1 MTSIPEALLWCLS
14 AGTAAAVVL
23 AAIVARA
30 RMHSA
35 ALKQRLSTA
44 EEQNSASLHAN
55 TELTARLRA
64 TEAEIRHLAGARLP
78 DLTLALAHPHVPVRG
93 LLDTRFAGSETDQ
106 ALSAVLEQIAE
117 AVTKE
122 RERVDAAA
130 QSTLRGATTTIQA
143 LLYQLQTQLQ
153 GMQHRYDDP
162 NVAQDLLSAD
172 FLNEQALRRIQATGV
187 VCGAWPGLTR
197 EDSYLA
203 ELVVGATSRLRGYER
218 VQITNQLRDPIA
230 VVARAVEPVAI
241 TVTELLANALHHS
254 HQELPVS
261 VTLQQGNRGASVIID
276 DYGVGMHEEELA
288 HAAKL
293 LSGDEQ
299 LLLTQLGDPPRS
311 GFAAAGQLVR
321 QYGYRV
327 HIESSPYG
335 GVRAIV
341 YIPGDPLLTVLDE
354 SHQPMSVMAPTPHRS
369 PAVDRGTL
377 PTRNPGH
384 AAAQPPAPAPSP
396 VTAPAPDPAELLGGG
411 TYGAAAHDA
420 GSAPAAGGSELGG
433 GPDLGAG
440 FDAVRTGFDAVDAAF
455 DSARTGFDSAGAGFD
470 SAAGSASGAAGS
482 ASGFGDGPGADA
494 AAGGGEPELPRRRRR
509 QPMSEL
515 DQNTPRTAP
524 QRTPEETASRWAAL
538 QQGTESGRAAAQQ
551 SQPPRSTEGNPQ

>member
-14 AGTAAAVVL
+14 AGTAAALVL
-23 AAIVARA
+23 AAMVVRA

-35 ALKQRLSTA
+35 ALRQKLSTA

-93 LLDTRFAGSETDQ
+93 LLDPRFAGSETDT
-106 ALSAVLEQIAE
+106 ALNTALEQIAE

-153 GMQHRYDDP
+153 AMQHRYDDP
-162 NVAQDLLSAD
+162 NIAQDLLSAD

-218 VQITNQLRDPIA
+218 VQVTNQLRDPIA
-230 VVARAVEPVAI
+230 VVARAVEPIAI

-276 DYGVGMHEEELA
+276 DYGVGMHQEELQ

-293 LSGDEQ
+293 LSGDEN

-341 YIPGDPLLTVLDE
+341 YIPGDPLLTMLDE
-354 SHQPMSVMAPTPHRS
+354 NTQPMSVMAPVPHRS
-369 PAVDRGTL
+369 SAQDRGTL

-384 AAAQPPAPAPSP
+384 SVSHTPAPAPAP
-396 VTAPAPDPAELLGGG
+396 LAPPAPDPADLLG
-411 TYGAAAHDA
+411 TASFDAAGSPAAEYPAAGSPVAESPVAGPFAGPAAGPAA
-420 GSAPAAGGSELGG
+420 GSAPGFTG
-433 GPDLGAG
+433 GP
-440 FDAVRTGFDAVDAAF
+440 AV
-455 DSARTGFDSAGAGFD
+455 
-470 SAAGSASGAAGS
+470 
-482 ASGFGDGPGADA
+482 GD
-494 AAGGGEPELPRRRRR
+494 EPELPRRRRR
-509 QPMSEL
+509 KPVSEL
-515 DQNTPRTAP
+515 DQTATRSEP
-524 QRTPEETASRWAAL
+524 QSARTPEETASRWAAL

-551 SQPPRSTEGNPQ
+551 SQPPRSPEGNPQ

>member
-14 AGTAAAVVL
+14 AGTAAALVL
-23 AAIVARA
+23 AAFVIRA

-35 ALKQRLSTA
+35 ALRQRLSTA
-44 EEQNSASLHAN
+44 EEQNSTSLHAN

-93 LLDTRFAGSETDQ
+93 LLDSRFAGSETDQ
-106 ALSAVLEQIAE
+106 ALNTVLEQIAE

-162 NVAQDLLSAD
+162 NVAQDLLAAD

-187 VCGAWPGLTR
+187 VCAAWPGLTR

-230 VVARAVEPVAI
+230 VVARAVEPIAI

-254 HQELPVS
+254 HQELPVN
-261 VTLQQGNRGASVIID
+261 VILQQGNRGASVIID
-276 DYGVGMHEEELA
+276 DYGVGMHEEELK

-293 LSGDEQ
+293 LSGDEE
-299 LLLTQLGDPPRS
+299 LLLTTLGDPPRT

-327 HIESSPYG
+327 HIEASPYG

-341 YIPGDPLLTVLDE
+341 YIPGDPLLTILDE
-354 SHQPMSVMAPTPHRS
+354 SRQPMSVMAPVPHRS
-369 PAVDRGTL
+369 GAQDRGTL
-377 PTRNPGH
+377 PTRNPGR
-384 AAAQPPAPAPSP
+384 AAHQSPAPVSSPAAPPASPVSSASPVSAPAPN
-396 VTAPAPDPAELLGGG
+396 PADLYDTSALGV
-411 TYGAAAHDA
+411 A
-420 GSAPAAGGSELGG
+420 APAAGPAAAPASAPAPGFGSELG
-433 GPDLGAG
+433 
-440 FDAVRTGFDAVDAAF
+440 
-455 DSARTGFDSAGAGFD
+455 S
-470 SAAGSASGAAGS
+470 
-482 ASGFGDGPGADA
+482 GPGMGD
-494 AAGGGEPELPRRRRR
+494 EPELPRRRRR
-509 QPMSEL
+509 NPVSEL
-515 DQNTPRTAP
+515 DQNAPRSEP
-524 QRTPEETASRWAAL
+524 QSARTPEETASRWAAL
-538 QQGTESGRAAAQQ
+538 QHGTESGRAAAQQ
-551 SQPPRSTEGNPQ
+551 SQPPRSTEGNAQS

>member
-14 AGTAAAVVL
+14 AGTAAALVL
-23 AAIVARA
+23 AAFVIRA
-30 RMHSA
+30 RMNSA
-35 ALKQRLSTA
+35 ALRQSLGAA
-44 EEQNSASLHAN
+44 EEKNSASLHAN

-93 LLDTRFAGSETDQ
+93 LLDSRFAGSDTDQ
-106 ALSAVLEQIAE
+106 ALNAVLEQIAE

-218 VQITNQLRDPIA
+218 VQVTNQLRDPIA
-230 VVARAVEPVAI
+230 VVARAVEPIAI
-241 TVTELLANALHHS
+241 TITELLANALHHS

-276 DYGVGMHEEELA
+276 DYGVGMHEEELKNA
-288 HAAKL
+288 TKL
-293 LSGDEQ
+293 LSGDEN

-327 HIESSPYG
+327 HVEASPYG

-341 YIPGDPLLTVLDE
+341 YVPGDPLLTILDE
-354 SHQPMSVMAPTPHRS
+354 SQQPMSVMAPIPHRS
-369 PAVDRGTL
+369 NAQDRGTL
-377 PTRNPGH
+377 PTRNPSH
-384 AAAQPPAPAPSP
+384 AAPQTPAPAPAPTPAPAASAPSSP
-396 VTAPAPDPAELLGGG
+396 PAPDPADLFDSGPL
-411 TYGAAAHDA
+411 TGA
-420 GSAPAAGGSELGG
+420 APAAEPAPAPAAEE
-433 GPDLGAG
+433 PD
-440 FDAVRTGFDAVDAAF
+440 
-455 DSARTGFDSAGAGFD
+455 
-470 SAAGSASGAAGS
+470 
-482 ASGFGDGPGADA
+482 
-494 AAGGGEPELPRRRRR
+494 LPRRRRR
-509 QPMSEL
+509 KPVSEL
-515 DQNTPRTAP
+515 DQDMPRSEP
-524 QRTPEETASRWAAL
+524 QAARTPEETASRWAAL
-538 QQGTESGRAAAQQ
+538 QHGTESGRAAVQQ
-551 SQPPRSTEGNPQ
+551 SQPPRSPEGNPQ